1 MAGFVHLHVHS
12 QYSILDGAIRL
23 GNDHHLPVPDLISEI
38 AQRPVKAV
46 ALTDHGVM
54 HGIVD
59 FIDRSKKAGIKP
71 IVGCEFNVSRM
82 HPDNPE
88 KIYHLTGI
96 CRTNRGYLNA
106 LEILSKANIENY
118 DEVKGFGTIKFDW
131 LREHAEG
138 LTILSGDL
146 GSELAQTVMRKGDV
160 EGVLKTMIDTFDPG
174 NFYLEIMQNSFEPQ
188 KMVNECYK
196 QLSRKFDIPLVAT
209 NDVHYIRK
217 EEALA
222 HAVLVCMAL
231 EKRVD
236 IETLKEYVVDDFY
249 LKTDEEM
256 YEAFKDVPEACE
268 NTLRIAADADANVR
282 LGPAFLPQFHT
293 PKEFLESNHIEDPKN
308 GVHEYFKEVARSGLV
323 KRLQKFREA
332 GKIVDEDLYW
342 KRLEREI
349 SVITQMDF
357 PGYFL
362 IVWDF
367 IHWSKTHGIPV
378 GPGRG
383 SGAGSLVAYSM
394 TITDIDPMPF
404 SLLFER
410 FLNPERVSMPDFDVD
425 FCMDRRTETIDY
437 VRNHYGLNNVAQIAT
452 FGALKAKAALNSV
465 GRVMNFLPSE
475 LRELTKLVPTD
486 DLKITLQKTY
496 DREEKFR
503 DLVASDAKIETL
515 YRLAQQ
521 VEELFCQT
529 GMHAAGIVISE
540 GPLWDYVPVFRGAHG
555 EYVAQYAKTEVEEAG
570 LIKFDFLG
578 LKTLTTLQY
587 AVMFVNQGR
596 AAKGEPLLDLGMIPL
611 DDQNIYRMISTGR
624 TANVFQIESVGF
636 TKLMMKLKPSCFED
650 IIAAVALF
658 RPGPMASGMVDQF
671 VDCKHGREE
680 IKYPHERLAP
690 ILKETYGV
698 FVYQEQVM
706 QAGQVLSGFSLG
718 RADIMRRAMGKKK
731 PELLA
736 QQRTGFVDGA
746 IQNGVDG
753 AKAGEIFDLIE
764 KFAGYGFNKSHSAAY
779 AFITYQ
785 EAYLKYYY
793 PVEHCC
799 AHLICD
805 QDNPSKV
812 IRTINDAKRTG
823 IKILPPDIN
832 ESEMKFSVV
841 GGHIR
846 FGLAGIKGVGEA
858 ALQSVFETRRK
869 DGPFKSLFDFCA
881 RVDAGVNKKVIESL
895 IMCGAFDSIWPKK
908 LHNIGDIGAARAS
921 MTATVQKALD
931 RSRQTREERASG
943 QASLF
948 SLFAA
953 KAPAKSSA
961 LEDRYD
967 PAPPWREDVVL
978 ENEFNLIG
986 YFVSGHPLD
995 HFRQELDLF
1004 ADHHV
1009 NELMTLADKGEQG
1022 FRRSWVKVT
1031 LCGLLKGASVRM
1043 TKSGKRMAS
1052 GTLEDLTGQVG
1063 FVCFQNSLEKI
1074 KNEVGEEIFSTDRPV
1089 MITGGLKLEGEQT
1102 EEEDTRKVEVML
1114 DSIEYLSE
1122 VRSRRVSHIQFVLT
1136 DETVPK
1142 NDNGTQDV
1150 SCISALQALLSDP
1163 MHQGETHSY
1172 FKYVSGDV
1180 TSQLKLPYRIK
1191 LSDALLSEVV
1201 RILGFGSYQMR

>member
-1 MAGFVHLHVHS
+1 MNGFVHLHVHT
-12 QYSILDGAIRL
+12 QYSILDGAVRI
-23 GNDHHLPVPDLISEI
+23 GNDHHLPVPDLLSEI

-46 ALTDHGVM
+46 GITDHGVM
-54 HGIVD
+54 HGTVD
-59 FIDRSKKAGIKP
+59 FIDRCKKVGIKP
-71 IVGCEFNVSRM
+71 IIGCEFNITHL
-82 HPDNPE
+82 HPDSPD
-88 KIYHLTGI
+88 KMYHLTAI
-96 CRTNRGYLNA
+96 CRTNKGYLNA
-106 LEILSKANIENY
+106 LDLMSMAHIQNY
-118 DEVKGFGTIKFDW
+118 DELRGIGTIQFEW
-131 LREHAEG
+131 LKERAEG

-160 EGVLKTMIDTFDPG
+160 DGVVKMMRDTFEPG
-174 NFYLEIMQNSFEPQ
+174 QYYLEIMDNSFEPT

-196 QLSRKFDIPLVAT
+196 QLSKKYDLPLVAT
-209 NDVHYIRK
+209 NDVHYIK
-217 EEALA
+217 KDEALA

-236 IETLKEYVVDDFY
+236 IDTLKEYVVDDFY

-268 NTLRIAADADANVR
+268 NTLRIAAEADANVR

-293 PKEFLESNHIEDPKN
+293 PKEFLEENHITDART
-308 GVHEYFKEVARSGLV
+308 GVHEYFKEVARTGLV
-323 KRLQKFREA
+323 KRLKAFKKA
-332 GKIVDEDLYW
+332 GKVVDEDVYW

-349 SVITQMDF
+349 GVITYMDF

-367 IHWSKTHGIPV
+367 IHWSKMHDIPV

-383 SGAGSLVAYSM
+383 SGAGSIVAYSM

-425 FCMDRRTETIDY
+425 FCMDRRTETIAY
-437 VRNHYGLNNVAQIAT
+437 VREHYGINNVAQIAT

-475 LRELTKLVPTD
+475 LREITKLVPTD
-486 DLKITLQKTY
+486 DLKINLKSTLE
-496 DREEKFR
+496 REPKVTEWR
-503 DLVASDAKIETL
+503 NLDLKNDQL
-515 YRLAQQ
+515 YTLAQQ

-578 LKTLTTLQY
+578 LKTLTTLKY
-587 AVMFVNQGR
+587 AVHFVNQTR
-596 AAKGEPLLDLGMIPL
+596 NAHNDEPLDLSMIPL
-611 DDQNIYRMISTGR
+611 DDQKIYHMISSGR
-624 TANVFQIESVGF
+624 TANVFQIESAGF

-650 IIAAVALF
+650 VIAAVALF
-658 RPGPMASGMVDQF
+658 RPGPMGSGMVDQF
-671 VDCKHGREE
+671 VECKHGIREIE
-680 IKYPHERLAP
+680 YPHPRLES

-706 QAGQVLSGFSLG
+706 QAGQILSGFSLG

-736 QQRTGFVDGA
+736 QQRVGFVDGA
-746 IQNGVDG
+746 VKNGVDG
-753 AKAGEIFDLIE
+753 EQAGYIFDLIE

-779 AFITYQ
+779 ALITYQ

-793 PVEHCC
+793 PVEHCA

-812 IRTINDAKRTG
+812 IRTINDAKKNN

-832 ESEMKFSVV
+832 ESEMMFSVV
-841 GGHIR
+841 DGHIR

-858 ALQSVFETRRK
+858 ALKSVFETRRK
-869 DGPFKSLFDFCA
+869 EGAFKSLFDFCN

-895 IMCGAFDSIWPKK
+895 IMTGAFDSIWPKK
-908 LHNIGDIGAARAS
+908 LRHIGDIGAARAS
-921 MTATVQKALD
+921 MFASVQNALD
-931 RSRQTREERASG
+931 RSKQAREDRSAGQT
-943 QASLF
+943 SLF
-948 SLFAA
+948 SLFSKA
-953 KAPAKSSA
+953 APAQASS
-961 LEDRYD
+961 LDDKYT
-967 PAPPWREDVVL
+967 PATPWPEETVL

-995 HFRQELDLF
+995 HYRQEVEQF
-1004 ADHHV
+1004 SSHHA
-1009 NELMTLADKGEQG
+1009 NELINLSERT
-1022 FRRSWVKVT
+1022 KVT
-1031 LCGLLKGASVRM
+1031 LCGLFKGASVRT
-1043 TKSGKRMAS
+1043 TKSGFKLAS
-1052 GTLEDLTGQVG
+1052 GTLEDLSGQVQ
-1063 FVCFQNSLEKI
+1063 FVCFQKTLERIGDDKFSSD
-1074 KNEVGEEIFSTDRPV
+1074 KPVVLTGSVKFEGESDGEEDN
-1089 MITGGLKLEGEQT
+1089 
-1102 EEEDTRKVEVML
+1102 RKAEIMVDSVEL
-1114 DSIEYLSE
+1114 LSE
-1122 VRSRRVSHIQFVLT
+1122 VRAKRISHIQFVI
-1136 DETVPK
+1136 
-1142 NDNGTQDV
+1142 TQDHSEEDV
-1150 SCISALQALLSDP
+1150 KKLESLLS
-1163 MHQGETHSY
+1163 MSENEGNTFAY
-1172 FKYVSGDV
+1172 
-1180 TSQLKLPYRIK
+1180 LKFECDNVDAQMRLPYRVN
-1191 LSDALLSEVV
+1191 LTDDFLHSVDT
-1201 RILGFGSYQMR
+1201 ILGLESYQLR